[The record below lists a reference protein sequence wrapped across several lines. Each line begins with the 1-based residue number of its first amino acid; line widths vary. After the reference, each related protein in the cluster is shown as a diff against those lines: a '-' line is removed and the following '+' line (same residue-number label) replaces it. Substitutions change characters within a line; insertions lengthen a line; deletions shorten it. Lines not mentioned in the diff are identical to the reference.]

1 MYSKE
6 TDFEDQVRDIA
17 RHLWPTAAF
26 SGSAKEGGRER
37 DGVFITDEMVH
48 LIECTMSRRKDKAEQ
63 DTKKL
68 ESLCRNMQ
76 RQYPT
81 KGVKGYF
88 ITHDEPTA
96 EQRDAVK
103 RLGRDYVV
111 TLSFSQFRAQM
122 IDARSYL
129 DARMQYPFG
138 SMYDPETQSRIA
150 PSQLIARQLVT
161 RDGATLEIDDI
172 PRKLQNGETLVLVG
186 DYGAGKS
193 TALREIFVALRNNY
207 FSNRTG
213 RFPVHLNLRDH
224 HGQTD
229 PAEALERHARNIGFP
244 SPSHLVRAWLA
255 GYLILILDGFDEFAT
270 AGWSGQAKRLRDIRF
285 NSMELVRKFIRG
297 HSRTGVIVAGR
308 QHYFDSDK
316 ELAAA
321 LGLSQN
327 SMRLF
332 IDDFTDSQIREFLT
346 KKGWQEEIPAW
357 LPSRPLLLGYLC
369 ATDLLKEIID
379 VDHGSSPAVGWDAL
393 LELTANREA
402 EIEAGIDGTAV
413 RQIVETLATIAR
425 SRSDG
430 MRSLSQEDILG
441 SFQSVCGFA
450 PDDRGL
456 LLLQRLPGLGAAQT
470 EDGSRDFIDAD
481 LVDAARVGD
490 ICRFIDDPYSFEL
503 ESPTTWQ
510 MTLGQLGIELG
521 AVQCHRYSFNEGKLR
536 TALQQASRD
545 DEQGELCLDL
555 IQINKE
561 VGFGFSGQP
570 FLVRNVLV
578 KDASFGD
585 VPLDF
590 SSVSFRDC
598 LFQRLE
604 IDISAEISQLP
615 RFYGCYVGTL
625 DGRVSQVDLP
635 KGIFDKNCVFDSFG
649 ESSQNTAAI
658 LALPLSTGA
667 KVLLTVLKK
676 LYLQPGA
683 GRKQS
688 ALFRGLDHRA
698 RALVPDVLDLLVREG
713 LTIRSTVGEEA
724 VWLPTR
730 SESVRVRRLVSSP
743 LGSNDR
749 LIQKANSIG

>member
-1 MYSKE
+1 MRWSE
-6 TDFEDQVRDIA
+6 TDFENEVRIIA
-17 RHLWPTAAF
+17 RHLWPSAAF
-26 SGSAKEGGRER
+26 YGSAKEGGRER

-48 LIECTMSRRKDKAEQ
+48 LIECTTSRRKDKAVQ
-63 DTKKL
+63 DTEKL
-68 ESLCRNMQ
+68 ESLSRTMQ
-76 RQYPT
+76 RQYAT

-88 ITHDEPTA
+88 ITLEEPTA
-96 EQRDAVK
+96 EQRDVV
-103 RLGRDYVV
+103 RNLGRGYVV

-122 IDARSYL
+122 IDAQSYL
-129 DARMQYPFG
+129 NARMQYPFG
-138 SMYDPETQSRIA
+138 SMYDPETLSRTA
-150 PSQLIARQLVT
+150 PSQLISRQLVT
-161 RDGATLEIDDI
+161 RYGDTLEVNDI
-172 PRKLQNGETLVLVG
+172 PPKLQSGETLVLVG

-193 TALREIFVALRNNY
+193 TTLREIFVALRSDY
-207 FSNRTG
+207 FSNRTR

-244 SPSHLVRAWLA
+244 SPSHLVGAWLA
-255 GYLILILDGFDEFAT
+255 GYLILMLDGFDEFAT

-285 NSMELVRKFIRG
+285 NSMELIRRFMRG
-297 HSRTGVIVAGR
+297 PSGTGVIVAGR

-327 SMRLF
+327 STRLF
-332 IDDFTDSQIREFLT
+332 INDFTDNQIREFLT

-369 ATDLLKEIID
+369 AREMLKEVID
-379 VDHGSSPAVGWDAL
+379 VDYGSSPAVGWNTL

-402 EIEAGIDGTAV
+402 EIEAGIDGIAV
-413 RQIVETLATIAR
+413 RQIVENLATKAR
-425 SRSDG
+425 SRNDG
-430 MRSLSQEDILG
+430 MGSLSQEDILG

-470 EDGSRDFIDAD
+470 EDGSRDFIDSD

-490 ICRFIDDPYSFEL
+490 ICRFVEDPYSFKL

-510 MTLGQLGIELG
+510 TTLGQLGIELG
-521 AVQCHRYSFNEGKLR
+521 ALQCHKNSFNEGKLR
-536 TALQQASRD
+536 TALQQACRH

-561 VGFGFSGQP
+561 LGYGISGQP
-570 FLVRNVLV
+570 FSVRNVLI

-590 SSVSFRDC
+590 SSISFRDC

-604 IDISAEISQLP
+604 IDVTAEKSELP
-615 RFYGCYVGTL
+615 RFYSCYVGTL
-625 DGRVSQVDLP
+625 DGRVSQMDLP
-635 KGIFDKNCVFDSFG
+635 EGIFDRNCVFDSFG
-649 ESSQNTAAI
+649 ESSQNTASI

-667 KVLLTVLKK
+667 RVLLTVLKK

-698 RALVPDVLDLLVREG
+698 RALVPDILDLLVREG
-713 LTIRSTVGEEA
+713 LTIRSTMGEEA

-743 LGSNDR
+743 VGSNDR
-749 LIQKANSIG
+749 LIQNANSIG